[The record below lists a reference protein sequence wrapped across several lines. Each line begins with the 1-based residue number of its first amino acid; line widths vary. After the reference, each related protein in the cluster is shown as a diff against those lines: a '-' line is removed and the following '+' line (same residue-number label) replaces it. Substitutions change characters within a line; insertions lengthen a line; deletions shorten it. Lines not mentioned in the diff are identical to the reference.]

1 MNMSDDR
8 AFIIRLDSTRLDGSG
23 RRSGFGSGLRSG
35 TGLRVA
41 IKDLID
47 MAGLPTTAGCQEV
60 ERRAVPAAADASCLA
75 GIRAAEAAGGVR
87 IVGKTNLHELAFG
100 VSGINAAYG
109 TPVNPLDA
117 GRIPGGSSSGSAV
130 AVASGEADI
139 ALGTDTGGSIR
150 VPAACCGIVG
160 LKTTWGRV
168 PLQGCWPLSPSLDT
182 IGPMASSVARI
193 VEGMDLLEPGFAIAS
208 VGASTPSVI
217 GRLRPPAD
225 CDPGVDAAIDAALR
239 ASGIESIEV
248 EFPDWP
254 LLQDACLALL
264 LAEAWASD
272 RHLLDRS
279 DNFVS
284 AMTQGRLGAGA
295 DVPPAAVAA
304 AHVQRAKSLDAL
316 RSLFTRVEALALPS
330 APMLAPTLEDG
341 PAALIA
347 AYTRPGNLLGTPSL
361 SLPIPVPPQLRVAAT
376 AHLPASLQLLGLPGD
391 EERLVRLGAVVEAA
405 VSA

>member
-1 MNMSDDR
+1 MSMSDDR
-8 AFIIRLDSTRLDGSG
+8 AFIIRLDEAG
-23 RRSGFGSGLRSG
+23 RWSAFGSGA
-35 TGLRVA
+35 GLRVA
-41 IKDLID
+41 VKDLID
-47 MAGLPTTAGCQEV
+47 MAGLPTTAGCREV
-60 ERRAVPAAADASCLA
+60 ERRAQPAAADASCLS

-100 VSGINAAYG
+100 VTGINAAYG

-182 IGPMASSVARI
+182 IGPMASSVAR
-193 VEGMDLLEPGFAIAS
+193 VVDGMDLLEPGFTVAS
-208 VGASTPSVI
+208 LAASTPSVI

-225 CDPGVDAAIDAALR
+225 CDPAVDAAIDAALR
-239 ASGIESIEV
+239 ASGIEVIEV
-248 EFPDWP
+248 EFPDWSF
-254 LLQDACLALL
+254 LQDACLTLL
-264 LAEAWASD
+264 LAEAWVSD
-272 RHLLDRS
+272 RHLLDRP
-279 DNFVS
+279 DNSVS
-284 AMTQGRLGAGA
+284 ALVQSRLAAGSKI
-295 DVPPAAVAA
+295 PSISVAA
-304 AHVQRAKSLDAL
+304 ARVQRAKSLDAL
-316 RSLFTRVEALALPS
+316 RALFTRVEVLALPS

-361 SLPIPVPPQLRVAAT
+361 SLPIPVPLHLRAAAT

>member
-8 AFIIRLDSTRLDGSG
+8 AFIIRLDGTGRGSALGSG
-23 RRSGFGSGLRSG
+23 A
-35 TGLRVA
+35 GLRVA
-41 IKDLID
+41 VKDLID
-47 MAGLPTTAGCQEV
+47 MAGLPTAAGCQEV
-60 ERRAVPAAADASCLA
+60 ERRAQPASADASCLV

-150 VPAACCGIVG
+150 IPAACCGIVG

-182 IGPMASSVARI
+182 IGPMASSVAR
-193 VEGMDLLEPGFAIAS
+193 VVDGMDLLEPGFAVAS
-208 VGASTPSVI
+208 LAASTPSVV

-225 CDPGVDAAIDAALR
+225 CDPAVDAAIDAALR
-239 ASGIESIEV
+239 ASGIEVIEV
-248 EFPDWP
+248 EFPDWA

-264 LAEAWASD
+264 LAEAWTSD
-272 RHLLDRS
+272 RHHLDRP
-279 DNFVS
+279 DNLVS
-284 AMTQGRLGAGA
+284 ALVQSRLAAGSEI
-295 DVPPAAVAA
+295 PSAAVAA

-316 RSLFTRVEALALPS
+316 RALFTRVEALALPS
-330 APMLAPTLEDG
+330 APMLTPTLEDG
-341 PAALIA
+341 PAAPIA

-361 SLPIPVPPQLRVAAT
+361 SLPIPVPLHLRAPAT